1 MDAPRVCAAGVDI
14 EVVIYDFG
22 AIKNDVLTAG
32 PAGEGPD
39 LFVGPHDMVGEVVA
53 NGVVAPID
61 LGSISDDIF
70 EVGIAG
76 FSYGGEVYGFP
87 YATEAIAMYYN
98 ADLVDGVP
106 STWEE
111 V

>member
-1 MDAPRVCAAGVDI
+1 
-14 EVVIYDFG
+14 
-22 AIKNDVLTAG
+22 
-32 PAGEGPD
+32 
-39 LFVGPHDMVGEVVA
+39 MVGEVVA

-76 FSYGGEVYGFP
+76 FSYGGEVYWFP

-106 STWEE
+106 STW
-111 V
+111 